1 MNFKSISLLLISAA
15 IIVMLSLGLVVPK
28 VAGYSALLILLISLP
43 GLWVTRKDNL
53 SPLETWEKWWIG
65 ATLLYFGLILL
76 DIFMGHGSV
85 RDLDSPS
92 RLILAI
98 PVYIYIRRVGLNI
111 NIIWIA
117 SAIGAIISGIYA
129 GYQVEILGMNRAT
142 GMTSPIYFGQ
152 ASLIFTLFSLVGF
165 SSNKKIWIKLL
176 LFIAVI
182 MGAYALF
189 ASGSRG
195 AWVAFPIIVIVLIT
209 ISKRIPLIKKLT
221 SLIVII
227 GVLYAAYQSPQLP
240 VKSRVDLTVKN
251 VISYYQE
258 DNVNTSSGARLEMW
272 KAAWLISK
280 ESNFLGVGEA
290 QYPEHVKRLIQ
301 EEKVN
306 KFIGR
311 YIVPHNQY
319 LNSLSEQG
327 LIGLISLL
335 MMMLIPLK
343 VSLHSIR
350 KNAKNKLIA
359 LYPALLIIAYL
370 SFMLTGVTLERES
383 MVVLY
388 AFLMSMCMGALVHN
402 KQQL

>member
-1 MNFKSISLLLISAA
+1 
-15 IIVMLSLGLVVPK
+15 MLGLGLVVPK

-76 DIFMGHGSV
+76 DIFMGYGSV

-129 GYQVEILGMNRAT
+129 GYQVEILGMSRAT

-165 SSNKKIWIKLL
+165 YSNKKIWIKLI

-195 AWVAFPIIVIVLIT
+195 AWVAFPLIVIVLIM
-209 ISKRIPLIKKLT
+209 ISKRISLIKKLT

-240 VKSRVDLTVKN
+240 VKSRIDSSVKN

-258 DNVNTSSGARLEMW
+258 DKVNTSSGARLEMW

-290 QYPEHVKRLIQ
+290 QYSKHVKRLIQ

-311 YIVPHNQY
+311 FIVPHNQY

-335 MMMLIPLK
+335 MMTLIPLK

-350 KNAKNKLIA
+350 KNAKDKLIA